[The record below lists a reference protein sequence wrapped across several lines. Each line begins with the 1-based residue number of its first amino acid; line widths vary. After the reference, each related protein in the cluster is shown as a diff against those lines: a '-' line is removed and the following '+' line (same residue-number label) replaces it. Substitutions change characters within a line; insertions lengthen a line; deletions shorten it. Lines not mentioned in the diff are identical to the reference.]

1 MVAKEVLSQYFFP
14 NRSFLESNL
23 RSDWSP
29 NKAVK
34 RYLFRDGFCFCHCF
48 GTDFVFVL
56 VWGRILF
63 LSLFR
68 DGFCFCYC
76 FGTDFIF
83 FFCLWV
89 CFFCLFRKGSGFLQ
103 LFQNRIFPESH
114 LRLIS
119 FVLSLNTLFPSPIRG
134 RIRPETMAK
143 TEFVL
148 KQFDK
153 QNPSPSNAKN
163 KIRPQALP
171 NTKSVPKQ

>member
-23 RSDWSP
+23 RSEWSP

-48 GTDFVFVL
+48 GTDFVF
-56 VWGRILF
+56 GRILF

-83 FFCLWV
+83 LSLGLFFLSLSEGIW
-89 CFFCLFRKGSGFLQ
+89 FLAT
-103 LFQNRIFPESH
+103 FPESDFS
-114 LRLIS
+114 RVPSEINI
-119 FVLSLNTLFPSPIRG
+119 FCSLPKHTFPESNPRSDPSRNHG
-134 RIRPETMAK
+134 KNRIRPET
-143 TEFVL
+143 V
-148 KQFDK
+148 
-153 QNPSPSNAKN
+153 
-163 KIRPQALP
+163 
-171 NTKSVPKQ
+171 